1 MEGLKRR
8 RQHLREWLKERHS
21 QEELLQTSIREEH
34 GGRPAGNIEKRL
46 SGTRR
51 ERLTGKTKSEND

>member
-8 RQHLREWLKERHS
+8 RQHIREWLKERHS
-21 QEELLQTSIREEH
+21 KKELLQTSIREEH
-34 GGRPAGNIEKRL
+34 EGRPTGNIEKRL

-51 ERLTGKTKSEND
+51 ERLTDKTKSKND